1 MGLLKVLFCINLLFF
16 PVGELLRISFF
27 GIETKL
33 LDISVFLFSICW
45 FIYGV
50 ISKKINKTIYFPALG
65 FIFMGFLSLA
75 VNIWEFRS
83 DQILKSSVYL
93 FRWISYVGVFAF
105 ILSQNKDF
113 KSLVKKILLIIGTLI
128 VGLGFIQFIFY
139 QSLRNLFYLGWDEHL
154 YRMFSVFLDP
164 NFAGAFFVLF
174 FLFLID
180 RVLKNIKKKNWLIF
194 YSVMSV
200 ATLITVLLTYSRSA
214 FTMLV
219 IGACSYL
226 ILIKRKKMVIFL
238 VSGFILLTFLL
249 PKAYKTEGTN
259 FFRTFSSE
267 ARIVSYKQS
276 MEIIK
281 DNPIFGVG
289 FNAYRFAKERHEF
302 SFPRDYKSHSDASA
316 DNSFLFILAT
326 TGVLGFISY
335 IYMWYRIGLNNK
347 KSALILSSILAL
359 FVNSLF
365 INSLF
370 YTPILFWLWIVIGV
384 TENT

>member
-1 MGLLKVLFCINLLFF
+1 MGLLKILFCINLLFF

-33 LDISVFLFSICW
+33 LDVSVFFFSLCW
-45 FIYGV
+45 FSYGIV
-50 ISKKINKTIYFPALG
+50 NKKINKTIYFPALG

-75 VNIWEFRS
+75 VNIWEFS
-83 DQILKSSVYL
+83 PDQILKSSVYL
-93 FRWISYVGVFAF
+93 FRWISYIGMFAF
-105 ILSQNKDF
+105 ILSQKKDF
-113 KSLVKKILLIIGTLI
+113 KSLVKKLIIFTGIFI

-154 YRMFSVFLDP
+154 YRMFSIFLDP

-180 RVLKNIKKKNWLIF
+180 KVFSKIKKKNYLIV
-194 YSVMSV
+194 YSGISI
-200 ATLITVLLTYSRSA
+200 ATLIAVLLTYSRSA

-219 IGACSYL
+219 IGTCTYL
-226 ILIKRKKMVIFL
+226 ILTKRKKMIFFL
-238 VSGFILLTFLL
+238 LTGFILLTFIL

-276 MEIIK
+276 IEIIK

-384 TENT
+384 TEST

>member
-1 MGLLKVLFCINLLFF
+1 MGLLKILFYVNLLFF

-33 LDISVFLFSICW
+33 LDISVLLFSACW
-45 FIYGV
+45 FMYGV
-50 ISKKINKTIYFPALG
+50 VNKKINKTIYFPALG

-75 VNIWEFRS
+75 VNIWEFS
-83 DQILKSSVYL
+83 PDQILKSSVYL
-93 FRWISYVGVFAF
+93 FRWISYIGVFAF

-164 NFAGAFFVLF
+164 NFAGTFFVLF

-180 RVLKNIKKKNWLIF
+180 QIFSNIKKKNWLIF
-194 YSVMSV
+194 YSLIST
-200 ATLITVLLTYSRSA
+200 ATLIAALLTYSRSA
-214 FTMLV
+214 FIMLI
-219 IGACSYL
+219 IGMCCYL
-226 ILIKRKKMVIFL
+226 VLIKKKKIIVFL
-238 VSGFILLTFLL
+238 VLGFILLTFLL

-276 MEIIK
+276 MEIIQ

-326 TGVLGFISY
+326 TGVTGFISY
-335 IYMWYRIGLNNK
+335 LYMWYGIGLNK
-347 KSALILSSILAL
+347 KNSALILSSILAL
-359 FVNSLF
+359 FINSLF

-370 YTPILFWLWIVIGV
+370 YTPIMFWFWVLIGV
-384 TENT
+384 TENK